1 MSSLAA
7 KPPTAALDR
16 DNPFPGLRPY
26 EEVDAEWFFG
36 RGREINELLKRLR
49 RVRFLAV
56 VGPSGCGKSSLIKA
70 GVLPGVRDGYLD
82 AQWNI
87 AVLRPAGRPLEN
99 LAEAISF
106 TQSSDPGQLRKALD
120 SGPLSLV
127 EAIVRQGLSEETKV
141 LILVDQFEELFQY
154 VQRHGDPAQEEA
166 KQFLKLL
173 LTAAASDA
181 APIYIVITMRMEW
194 LAECATYMG
203 LAEAINEGIYLVPQP
218 SRRQFQQAIFGP
230 IEAAGGSITS
240 ALLDRM
246 LNDLDG
252 RTDQL
257 PVLQHA
263 LMRVW
268 QRRGN
273 GAALDIPTYEAVGTF
288 SDCLSNHAEEI
299 FSELSSPEKQA
310 AELLFRSITQVYKGR
325 KMRRPRPLGE
335 IAEVT
340 GAAIE
345 QLRAAAQ
352 PFHKQ
357 GRSFLVATPED
368 LSRESIIDISH
379 EALIRQW
386 ERLRKWVDAEAE
398 VQSKLGRLE
407 EVAAEWDQGSR
418 RENSALYRGA
428 FLKQAEELRPRI
440 KPDGAAAAFLRASRR
455 AEFWGQMRSRG
466 LIALIGV
473 LVLFTLVSLAVIGK
487 QDADAAS
494 TRARSAQQEADSQRQ
509 IAALA
514 QQQAVKDAQYR
525 EFLKRLAVKGQ
536 SSDPSIARS
545 LQARRIYLQYT
556 GGPVLSLAQRL
567 QAYLTS
573 QGYSVPGIEQVSPNK
588 APRVTQVRYFNQ
600 DDLPAAQQIV
610 ALLKTILSAAP
621 IPQRTANPNN
631 LVPAGQLEVWLPVG
645 ATGCMAQYVRRD
657 AGPDDFVCV
666 TPEVRAHVQE
676 DNVKAS
682 GRRAGD
688 GAYGPDTCVP
698 GYVWRE
704 AFANDHV
711 CVEAAVRSQAAND
724 NKVAASRILPAP

>member
-1 MSSLAA
+1 MSSPAA
-7 KPPTAALDR
+7 KPPTAALGCG
-16 DNPFPGLRPY
+16 NPFPGLRPY
-26 EEVDAEWFFG
+26 EEADAEWFFG

-82 AQWNI
+82 AKWNI
-87 AVLRPAGRPLEN
+87 AVLRPAERPLEN

-106 TQSSDPGQLRKALD
+106 AETPDPASTRKALD
-120 SGPLSLV
+120 CGPLSLV
-127 EAIVRQGLSEETKV
+127 EAIVRQGLSAESKV

-181 APIYIVITMRMEW
+181 APVYIVITMRMEW
-194 LAECATYMG
+194 LAECATYTG

-218 SRRQFQQAIFGP
+218 SRRQFQQAILGP
-230 IEAAGGSITS
+230 IEAAAGTITS

-263 LMRVW
+263 LMRMW

-299 FSELSSPEKQA
+299 FNELSAPEKRA

-325 KMRRPRPLGE
+325 KLRRPRALGE
-335 IAEVT
+335 IADIT
-340 GAAIE
+340 GAAME

-352 PFHKQ
+352 PFHRQ

-368 LSRESIIDISH
+368 LSHESIIDISH

-386 ERLRKWVDAEAE
+386 DRLRKWVDAEAD
-398 VQSKLGRLE
+398 VQTKLGRLE
-407 EVAAEWDQGSR
+407 EVAAEWDQGGLRDS
-418 RENSALYRGA
+418 SALYRGA

-440 KPDGAAAAFLRASRR
+440 KPDGVSAAFLQASRR
-455 AEFWGQMRSRG
+455 AEFWGQVRSRG
-466 LIALIGV
+466 LIALIGF
-473 LVLFTLVSLAVIGK
+473 LVLITLVSLVVIGK
-487 QDADAAS
+487 QDA
-494 TRARSAQQEADSQRQ
+494 RSAKQEADAQSRL
-509 IAALA
+509 AVLA
-514 QQQAVKDAQYR
+514 QQQAVKDKQYR
-525 EFLKRLAVKGQ
+525 EYLTRLAEKGR

-545 LQARRIYLQYT
+545 IQARRIYLQYT
-556 GGPVLSLAQRL
+556 GGPALSLAQRL

-588 APRVTQVRYFNQ
+588 APRLTQVRYFNQ
-600 DDLPAAQQIV
+600 DDLPTAQQIV
-610 ALLKTILSAAP
+610 DLLKTILSAAP

-666 TPEVRAHVQE
+666 TPEVRARVQE
-676 DNVKAS
+676 DNAKAS
-682 GRRAGD
+682 VRRAGG

-698 GYVWRE
+698 GYVWRD

-711 CVEAAVRSQAAND
+711 CVEAAARTQAADD
-724 NKVAASRILPAP
+724 NRVAASRILPAP